1 MPQLLV
7 SVRNP
12 SEAVLAASCG
22 AEIIDLKEPASGALG
37 PVAPDVRDEI
47 ARRLGAPHR
56 PAPAPLLSVALG
68 ELCDYQRHPA
78 RAAELS
84 RLQAFRFAKV
94 GLAGTRGGGD
104 WQRQWRELVQ
114 LLPAGTIP
122 VAAAYADAAPAEA
135 PEPEEVLQLA
145 LELELP
151 VFLLDTFHK
160 TQGNL
165 FDVLSPERLER
176 LQQQAA
182 GRVRFAFAGSLTLQ
196 CAPQLRRL
204 QPDIVALRGA
214 VCRAGRNSP
223 LSAAKVRRWKSL
235 VSRLADSSSLG
246 SK

>member
-12 SEAVLAASCG
+12 SEALLAARSG
-22 AEIIDLKEPASGALG
+22 AEIIDLKEPAAGALG
-37 PVAPDVRDEI
+37 AVAPDVRDEI
-47 ARRLGAPHR
+47 AQRLGALPD
-56 PAPAPLLSVALG
+56 PTAAPRLSVALG
-68 ELCDYQRHPA
+68 ELSDYRRHPDK
-78 RAAELS
+78 AAELA

-94 GLAGTRGGGD
+94 GLAGTRGRGD
-104 WQRQWRELVQ
+104 WQREWLELVQ
-114 LLPAGTIP
+114 LLSAGTIP
-122 VAAAYADAAPAEA
+122 VAAAYADAAAA
-135 PEPEEVLQLA
+135 NSPEPEEVLQLA
-145 LELELP
+145 LEQQLP
-151 VFLLDTFHK
+151 VFLLDTFNK

-165 FDVLSPERLER
+165 FQILSLERLER

-214 VCRAGRNSP
+214 VCRSGRDSP
-223 LSAAKVRRWKSL
+223 LSGTKVRRWKTL
-235 VSRLADSSSLG
+235 VSQLADSPSLG